1 MDRNP
6 SFVFLCVSLCSL
18 CSLCLCVEE
27 YKFLAL
33 RRSLSAPS
41 LATKFGTEST
51 VTVR

>member
-6 SFVFLCVSLCSL
+6 SFVFLCVSL